1 MVMDDDMGVRLN
13 PSFDPYTR
21 PVNFLLVS
29 YVFPHIP
36 AAAAA
41 AAMDIGPSL
50 MCYASRQAS
59 WQWRLDRT
67 R

>member
-1 MVMDDDMGVRLN
+1 MVVRLN

-29 YVFPHIP
+29 YVFPHI
-36 AAAAA
+36 AAAA
-41 AAMDIGPSL
+41 AAMDIGPRL
-50 MCYASRQAS
+50 MGYASRQAS
-59 WQWRLDRT
+59 WRWRLDMT